1 MFHKEFS
8 DSDAEWADNRKLIKI
23 NRSGITRAVPKGFP
37 YIHVDFNCEEGLA
50 HIVENSRYFSSNF
63 GREIVGELV
72 QIDPMHRKRKLDK
85 ATVERETESLKKL
98 FVDMT

>member
-8 DSDAEWADNRKLIKI
+8 DSDAEWSDNKKVIKI
-23 NRSGITRAVPKGFP
+23 NRSGIQRAVPKGFP

-50 HIVENSRYFSSNF
+50 HIIEDFRYFSANL

-72 QIDPMHRKRKLDK
+72 GIDPMMRKRKLEK
-85 ATVERETESLKKL
+85 SAVLRETEALKEL
-98 FVDMT
+98 FEEIN